1 MRHSKPQPASLMDEA
16 DNDILEE
23 MESRNSD
30 LASTSYVQQQFR
42 RRTEDVDYWR
52 KRAGWFDDDKAM
64 RDYNNGV
71 YDAYYQLD
79 DDKPRGGGGHGRLGG
94 LNSDWAKN
102 SIKVLSVLVALGL
115 CFLMFRVVSRRF
127 TDDKKEKKKRS
138 SSTGRSDRSKSRSRS
153 RPRKGEYDLMSDE
166 DDGKSSR
173 SRTSSR
179 SRSKGRKSSRSRSRA
194 RSRSAS
200 RKESKT
206 SAASEHV
213 LV

>member
-1 MRHSKPQPASLMDEA
+1 MS
-16 DNDILEE
+16 EE
-23 MESRNSD
+23 MEGIDS
-30 LASTSYVQQQFR
+30 AMTSPSMRQQFR

-64 RDYNNGV
+64 KDYNNGV

-79 DDKPRGGGGHGRLGG
+79 DDKPRVGSGQSRIGG
-94 LNSDWAKN
+94 LNSELAKIA
-102 SIKVLSVLVALGL
+102 IKALTVLVALGL
-115 CFLMFRVVSRRF
+115 CFLMFRVISRRL
-127 TDDKKEKKKRS
+127 DEGKKEKKKRS

-153 RPRKGEYDLMSDE
+153 RSRKGEYDLMSEEE
-166 DDGKSSR
+166 DVKSNR

-179 SRSKGRKSSRSRSRA
+179 SRSKSRRSSRSRSRA

-200 RKESKT
+200 RKESKP
-206 SAASEHV
+206 SSASEPV